1 MSPRPLDHLVLGTT
15 DLDQLAG
22 EFEALGWR
30 VGARNRHPWGT
41 ENRLIQF
48 ADETFLEL
56 ISVGEGAQVPPH
68 QPGFF

>member
-22 EFEALGWR
+22 EFEALGLR
-30 VGARNRHPWGT
+30 VGTRNRHPWGT

-48 ADETFLEL
+48 VDETFLEL

-68 QPGFF
+68 QP